1 MINLKNKDII
11 ATYQINKDK
20 KVGNIIICPICGRE
34 VIKTHYAQA
43 FCSNECK
50 NTYWNKKGD
59 RHKKGYYRKYNKEH
73 PNRLERGF
81 TKGYINGN
89 VSEGRKVK
97 SNGSVVFDALGRAY
111 SNDFFNPTLTDMI
124 NQREYGT
131 WHDDDWCEGAWGE

>member
-1 MINLKNKDII
+1 MISLKNKDII

-50 NTYWNKKGD
+50 NAYWNKKGD
-59 RHKKGYYRKYNKEH
+59 RHKKGYYHKYNKEH
-73 PNRLERGF
+73 PERLNRGF
-81 TKGYINGN
+81 TKGYVNGN
-89 VSEGRKVK
+89 VSEGVKPKV
-97 SNGSVVFDALGRAY
+97 NNNIWYDALGRPH
-111 SNDFFNPTLTDMI
+111 SKDFFNPTLSDMI
-124 NQREYGT
+124 DQREYGT